1 MRKSAVFFVPLL
13 VVGLAACQ
21 RQAAR
26 ETAAAATPS
35 PAVASAAPAASAPTA
50 APLAEAVP
58 AETAAPAPPA
68 TAAPSPARSP
78 RAAKAEVKTSA
89 PSAPAG
95 ASPTRQD
102 AEPPV
107 RPRAEPIVLP
117 AGTQLAI
124 RLQDAVSS
132 DKSQVEDAI
141 RAELAT
147 DVSVDGRV
155 VLPAGSDVIARV
167 VVAKRS
173 GRVKGRA
180 HLVVDFEAVRLEGKR
195 LAIDAPRWD
204 ITAGTSYKRDAAIA
218 GGAAAAGAIIGG
230 IAGGK
235 KGALT
240 GAAIGGAAGGGAV
253 LVTRGNEV
261 ELPAGSVHETTLLRE
276 LRIE

>member
-1 MRKSAVFFVPLL
+1 MRKSAVFIVPLL

-26 ETAAAATPS
+26 ETAAATPS
-35 PAVASAAPAASAPTA
+35 PAVASAAPAASVPTA
-50 APLAEAVP
+50 APLAEALP
-58 AETAAPAPPA
+58 AEIAAPA

-107 RPRAEPIVLP
+107 RSRAEPIVLP

-261 ELPAGSVHETTLLRE
+261 ELAAGSVHETTLLRE